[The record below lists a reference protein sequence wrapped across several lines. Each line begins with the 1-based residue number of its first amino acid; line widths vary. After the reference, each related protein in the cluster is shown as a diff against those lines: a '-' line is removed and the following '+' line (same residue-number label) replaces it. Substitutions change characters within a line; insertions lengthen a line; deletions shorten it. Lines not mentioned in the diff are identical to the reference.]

1 MKGLTATAHRIT
13 GFTFVWPRQSS
24 NACSKGLNT
33 SSSRVSHSMTGKS
46 MGSTVEAGQLP
57 TAGGLEAVLEGGGGP
72 IGEGPGEVSEVGT
85 EKVKQDQT

>member
-1 MKGLTATAHRIT
+1 
-13 GFTFVWPRQSS
+13 
-24 NACSKGLNT
+24 
-33 SSSRVSHSMTGKS
+33 MTGKS

-85 EKVKQDQT
+85 EKIKQDQTNIGIAAETVCKKLNSLRQLIH

>member
-1 MKGLTATAHRIT
+1 
-13 GFTFVWPRQSS
+13 
-24 NACSKGLNT
+24 
-33 SSSRVSHSMTGKS
+33 MTGKS

-85 EKVKQDQT
+85 EKVKQDQTNIGIAAEIVCKKLNSPETTHSLKNTYL